1 MGNGRKERGG
11 NGRKT
16 REGKVR
22 KVKGRPGIGRDKAGR
37 D

>member
-1 MGNGRKERGG
+1 MGNRRKERGR

-22 KVKGRPGIGRDKAGR
+22 KVKGRPGIGRDKGGS

>member
-22 KVKGRPGIGRDKAGR
+22 KVNGRPGIGRDKGGR